1 LFCYFEEKSY
11 QSPEEEAHR
20 KSVFAQNLEIVNKH
34 NADGKSS
41 YTLAMNHLADLT
53 AAEFKAMLNGA
64 IKPDNFKVFFKLGFM

>member
-1 LFCYFEEKSY
+1 VFNEEKSY
-11 QSPEEEAHR
+11 KSPQEEAKR

-53 AAEFKAMLNGA
+53 AEEFTAMLNGA
-64 IKPDNFKVFFKLGFM
+64 IKPDNLEV